1 MLDTQRRRNL
11 KRWMERRGEARCV
24 PANSKKRTER
34 DSGKL
39 RGGTCSCDENA
50 DGEVDCTEKRRSVY
64 THCLSVEAGRV
75 STKGEWVR
83 LVNTSKTSCARNVD
97 TM

>member
-64 THCLSVEAGRV
+64 THCLSVEAGHVEYIVLRCGMFE
-75 STKGEWVR
+75 KVR
-83 LVNTSKTSCARNVD
+83 ESVMD
-97 TM
+97 